1 MNAHP
6 TIISAAKLLKEK
18 WPTCSTWN
26 NDELLNWIGIFN
38 AKRQIGIVMDG
49 DECVGVGAVR
59 FLNSIEESKD
69 IYNDDPNG
77 RIAWIEVV
85 VTSKPMAVQTL
96 WLAMKARC
104 SANVTKMGGTNVH
117 TGVSRLYDF
126 ERYFKLL
133 MNDRICYGRK
143 LQST

>member
-1 MNAHP
+1 M
-6 TIISAAKLLKEK
+6 SAAKLLKEK

-77 RIAWIEVV
+77 HIAWIEVV

-104 SANVTKMGGTNVH
+104 SPSVTKMGGTNVH

-133 MNDRICYGRK
+133 MNDRICYGRNI
-143 LQST
+143 QGT